1 MLTIS
6 RRGFL
11 ALGGTGAAGAA
22 LAACGSEEDPRD
34 DGRDGELLAAA
45 LAAESGVEA
54 AAEAQRGGTGLAPG
68 LQPVL
73 DLIAEQSTARLE
85 RLRMLAADAGA
96 PDPEPVEEP
105 PAGIDLRQPLNDAIV
120 AYREAAGLLSSAESR
135 RFASAS
141 LAGAAAGQAGL
152 NVLDGDEASPRA
164 FATGADQEPLTAP
177 DATSAEEQDTET
189 STDQTTTEGG

>member
-11 ALGGTGAAGAA
+11 ALGGSGAAGAA
-22 LAACGSEEDPRD
+22 LAACGSEEDPREE
-34 DGRDGELLAAA
+34 GRDGELLAAA
-45 LAAESGVEA
+45 LVAESGVEA
-54 AAEAQRGGTGLAPG
+54 AAEAERDAADLAPG
-68 LQPVL
+68 LGPVL
-73 DLIAEQSTARLE
+73 ERIAEQSTARLE

-96 PDPEPVEEP
+96 PQPEPAAEP
-105 PAGIDLRQPLNDAIV
+105 PAGVDLRQPLNEAIV

-152 NVLDGDEASPRA
+152 NVVDGDEASPRP
-164 FATGADQEPLTAP
+164 FATGADEEPLTAP
-177 DATSAEEQDTET
+177 DASTEEQQTET
-189 STDQTTTEGG
+189 STEQTTTEGGG